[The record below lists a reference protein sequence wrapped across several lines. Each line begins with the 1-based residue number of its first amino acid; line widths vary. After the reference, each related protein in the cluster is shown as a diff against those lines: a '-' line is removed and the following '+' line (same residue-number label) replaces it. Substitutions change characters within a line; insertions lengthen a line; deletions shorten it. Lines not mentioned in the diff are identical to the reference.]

1 MNSAKSYKLIVLF
14 TAFVLAI
21 VAAFC
26 SMGVTTARAATE
38 ADPYDYFSVTVKDTG
53 DAVDSVL
60 AFNNDNLVATVKDGD
75 VLSIDRKLV
84 INDFAMEIVAPD
96 FTKFEKITFKFA
108 ASSYYVN
115 GNKNTDGGFDTE
127 IVNAYDMTSAMD
139 KVSVSVDDGY
149 LTINNNVYTNAY
161 NRVDVVD
168 LVAATIS
175 VEFDLKSGVDNAEFA
190 IKSIDQK
197 ASDASGNYKQ
207 TFEIDE
213 TTEELTKKAYPR
225 IALGNDVFTRTPSGE
240 VKLVMLQGKEKSLNF
255 TVYSVLGNVSA
266 SSVYM
271 AKDGNNTN
279 TSILLPTV
287 EKPKKVTYK
296 ENGND
301 SFTIKCTDIDAVIE
315 TYGVEVVAYDN
326 NEGTHVDEN
335 APVYVNDIDAVEAF
349 KAALAKKVKDEDGK
363 SIYLGAKLELPSL
376 ADLVFDDV
384 KPYADLTSTVYYFNR
399 SESTTSSNM
408 SFTVSKDGD
417 YIFYVSFSDGK
428 NAMESKEFFEEDEND
443 SNVKNY
449 GVYGDYVFNFHV
461 IDDAEILIETSSVE
475 GLGYK
480 NIKYTAS
487 KFKIDAEGCTT
498 TYTLYYSADKNA
510 DVNDEADWV
519 KVPAASNVTNTT
531 YNENGLTYDAV
542 KAIAY
547 DGELTFVPT
556 KLGSYKIVCNATST
570 YTTRTATETSVV
582 RITDSAT
589 VVKLPNYWL
598 RDNAWSVVFLSV
610 GTLCLI
616 GIIVL
621 LCIKPK
627 EETESD

>member
-1 MNSAKSYKLIVLF
+1 
-14 TAFVLAI
+14 
-21 VAAFC
+21 
-26 SMGVTTARAATE
+26 
-38 ADPYDYFSVTVKDTG
+38 
-53 DAVDSVL
+53 
-60 AFNNDNLVATVKDGD
+60 
-75 VLSIDRKLV
+75 
-84 INDFAMEIVAPD
+84 
-96 FTKFEKITFKFA
+96 
-108 ASSYYVN
+108 
-115 GNKNTDGGFDTE
+115 
-127 IVNAYDMTSAMD
+127 MTSATD
-139 KVSVSVDDGY
+139 KVSVSVNNGY
-149 LTINNNVYTNAY
+149 LTINGTDYADAY
-161 NRVDVVD
+161 NRVDAVD
-168 LVAATIS
+168 LVSATIS

-225 IALGNDVFTRTPSGE
+225 IALGNDVFTRTPNGE

-335 APVYVNDIDAVEAF
+335 APVYVYNLNAVEAF
-349 KAALAKKVKDEDGK
+349 TSALAKKVQDEEGK

-449 GVYGDYVFNFHV
+449 GVYGEMTSDLKDNINVLRKFDDEEEDKGVAGSKFIYTFKIV
-461 IDDAEILIETSSVE
+461 DDAEILIETSSVE

-519 KVPAASNVTNTT
+519 KVPAASKVTNTS
-531 YNENGLTYDAV
+531 YNENGFTYDAV

-582 RITDSAT
+582 RITDSAK

>member
-60 AFNNDNLVATVKDGD
+60 DFNNDNLVATVKDGD

-84 INDFAMEIVAPD
+84 INDFAMEIVSPD

-108 ASSYYVN
+108 SSSYYVN
-115 GNKNTDGGFDTE
+115 GNKNTDGEFDTE

-139 KVSVSVDDGY
+139 KVSVSVNNGY
-149 LTINNNVYTNAY
+149 LTINGTDYADAY
-161 NRVDVVD
+161 NRVDAVD
-168 LVAATIS
+168 LVSATIS
-175 VEFDLKSGVDNAEFA
+175 VEFDLKSGVDSAEFA

-197 ASDASGNYKQ
+197 ASDVSGNYKQ
-207 TFEIDE
+207 TFETDE
-213 TTEELTKKAYPR
+213 TDGSLVKKAYPR
-225 IALGNDVFTRTPSGE
+225 IALGNDVFTRTPNGE

-271 AKDGNNTN
+271 AKNGDN

-296 ENGND
+296 EKGND
-301 SFTIKCTDIDAVIE
+301 SFAIKCTDIDAVIE

-326 NEGTHVDEN
+326 NEGSHVDDS
-335 APVYVNDIDAVEAF
+335 APVYVDDANAVEAF
-349 KAALAKKVKDEDGK
+349 KAALAKKVQDEEGK

-417 YIFYVSFSDGK
+417 YFFYVSFSDGK
-428 NAMESKEFFEEDEND
+428 NAMESEEFFEKDEND
-443 SNVKNY
+443 SNEIVY
-449 GVYGDYVFNFHV
+449 GVYGKYVFNFHV

-519 KVPAASNVTNTT
+519 KVPAASKVTNTS

-582 RITDSAT
+582 RITDSAK